1 MKDEVREGRGKKG
14 EEGKRWKKERSQCLK
29 LAFNDEEA
37 DRDLTSISE
46 IHHPSS
52 LYKEKERGIHL
63 HDQRY
68 CKD

>member
-1 MKDEVREGRGKKG
+1 M
-14 EEGKRWKKERSQCLK
+14 EEGEKPMSQ
-29 LAFNDEEA
+29 AFHDEEA
-37 DRDLTSISE
+37 VRDLISISE

-68 CKD
+68 CKDEG